1 MTPNPLQ
8 LSGQFYAI
16 LDSGYVSHEN
26 WLPMAKAL
34 IAGGSHL
41 IQVRAKKQNSSQ
53 RQELVESILPLTEA
67 AGIPLIVNDDLELAS
82 QLPGVGLHI
91 GQDDI
96 SPALARDTLGPDR
109 IIGWSTH
116 SPAQARSAIRQ
127 ASLLSY
133 FAVGPVF
140 ATMTKPDYTP
150 VGLELVEYAAGLEPP
165 IPFFCIG
172 GITRRNIDQVIGAGA
187 RNIVIVSDIL
197 QATDPEGAVREVRR
211 SLS

>member
-1 MTPNPLQ
+1 MHF
-8 LSGQFYAI
+8 SGQFYAI
-16 LDSGYVSHEN
+16 LDSGYVSADN
-26 WLPMAKAL
+26 WLPMAEAL
-34 IAGGSHL
+34 IAGGAHL
-41 IQVRAKKQNSSQ
+41 IQVRAKKQNSTQ
-53 RQELVESILPLTEA
+53 RQNLVESILPLTQA
-67 AGIPLIVNDDLELAS
+67 AGIPLIVNDDIELAS

-96 SPALARDTLGPDR
+96 SPAVARDTLGPDR

-150 VGLELVEYAAGLEPP
+150 VGLELVKYVAALDPP

-172 GITRRNIDQVIGAGA
+172 GITRNNIGQVLQAGA
-187 RNIVIVSDIL
+187 KNIVIVSDIL
-197 QATDPEGAVREVRR
+197 QAPDPQRAVRDLRN

>member
-1 MTPNPLQ
+1 MNPSPLKN
-8 LSGQFYAI
+8 SGLFYAI
-16 LDSGYVSHEN
+16 LDSGYVSADN
-26 WLPMAKAL
+26 WVPMAEAL
-34 IAGGSHL
+34 IAGGAHI
-41 IQVRAKKQNSSQ
+41 IQVRAKKQNSAQ
-53 RQELVESILPLTEA
+53 RQDLVESILPLTEA
-67 AGIPLIVNDDLELAS
+67 AKIPLIVNDDLDLAS

-96 SPALARDTLGPDR
+96 SPALAWDTLGPDR

-116 SPAQARSAIRQ
+116 SPEQARSAIRQ
-127 ASLLSY
+127 AALLSY

-150 VGLELVEYAAGLEPP
+150 VGLELVEYVAGLEPP

-172 GITRRNIDQVIGAGA
+172 GITRNNIGQVLQAGA

-197 QATDPEGAVREVRR
+197 QAADPQAAVREVIN